1 MNSALESILEPQEAI
16 KWQGKMSRRFLG
28 FVLVSSLILI
38 VAFSSFLVLAGQ
50 GNSSFAFL
58 VSVALLGLVT
68 LNFFIDYV
76 KVFTIT
82 DKRIIIRSGII
93 GTDYNSI
100 YFPQIRTASVKV
112 DLIDKLF
119 SVGSINIDTGKVET
133 VTGDKQNKTQTAYD
147 KLSYIEQPYEVYKI
161 LEELKVK

>member
-1 MNSALESILEPQEAI
+1 MNSNLESILEPQEVI
-16 KWQGKMSRRFLG
+16 KWQGKMSRQILG
-28 FVLVSSLILI
+28 FVLILSLILI
-38 VAFSSFLVLAGQ
+38 VLFTVFLVSVGQ
-50 GNSSFAFL
+50 GNSPVAFL
-58 VSVALLGLVT
+58 ISVALLGLVT

-133 VTGDKQNKTQTAYD
+133 VADNKQSKTQTAYD
-147 KLSYIEQPYEVYKI
+147 KLSYIEKPYEVYKI